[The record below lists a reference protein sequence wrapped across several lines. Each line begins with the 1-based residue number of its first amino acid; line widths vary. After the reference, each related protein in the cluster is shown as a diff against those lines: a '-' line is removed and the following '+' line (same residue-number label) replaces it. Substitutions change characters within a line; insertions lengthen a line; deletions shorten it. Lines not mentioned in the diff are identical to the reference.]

1 MFYSEKDHK
10 IFFTL
15 FENRHILNSV
25 KKFLY
30 YKEGN
35 FLTQQVGSSILL
47 TFHRRNDTLIL
58 NYIVK
63 LFYVQNN
70 YNLVFICSFLTRGG
84 GFRSLK
90 IGLCMNAS
98 RIFTTARMLPFKL
111 RLGAPNFV
119 FRAFG
124 AEVLS
129 LWCFL
134 KKAQIGT
141 SISSSYI

>member
-30 YKEGN
+30 YKERN
-35 FLTQQVGSSILL
+35 FLTQQVGSN
-47 TFHRRNDTLIL
+47 TFHWRNNTLIL

-70 YNLVFICSFLTRGG
+70 YNLFICSFLTRGG

>member
-1 MFYSEKDHK
+1 MFYSEKDYK
-10 IFFTL
+10 NFFTL

-30 YKEGN
+30 YKERN
-35 FLTQQVGSSILL
+35 FLTQQVGSN
-47 TFHRRNDTLIL
+47 TFHWRNNTLIL

-70 YNLVFICSFLTRGG
+70 YNLFICSFLTRGG